1 MKHGGAA
8 IDVGAFGC
16 VFRPAIKCKGR
27 PDYKGVSKLMR
38 KGDATEEYED
48 NIRKFNVVLSKIDN
62 ATDYFIISGIEYCG
76 ELEDL
81 SPDDV
86 KTGHNICPNIVKDT
100 INMEL
105 DEYAALQQP
114 DGGISIN
121 KYMNDN
127 PNVEFFINL
136 NENMIKLIQN
146 AIVPMNKLGVYHFDI
161 KPDNILLGDDAKCRL
176 IDWGIS
182 ILLNSWQIEYHEF
195 ETFSEKFGTLSFVA
209 FNHPFDI
216 LYTHSPLITNLHRY
230 IVILKKD
237 MSDYDVAHKLITD
250 SVIID
255 DFGDIRELGHTGYM
269 EQWEKYIPVHGN
281 YEQTITGITINYL
294 TQQLV
299 NHATECKGKNKSC
312 IFKEIFNDFLSR
324 VDIWGVLM
332 TYCDII
338 TKLDKK
344 QIALPNADDVRL
356 KIIYMMDRYLFNYPV
371 YYKTKSDR
379 EHYTDD
385 VVKTISELNELLK
398 PVKDAPTVRKKALPT
413 KNKVSPIKV
422 ASPVKVASPIKV
434 ESPVKVAS
442 PIKVESP
449 VNVASPINMASLSTV
464 DLNSPIISK
473 SMSTIDSSSKARS
486 KSGTRKRCPNGQR
499 WNNKTKKCEQKS
511 VSLSKKMSIFTNL
524 VTKSE
529 FKKRC
534 PNGERWNSKTK
545 KCEPKTKVNS
555 SMKIKS
561 SKKKSSKTKSS
572 ETK

>member
-1 MKHGGAA
+1 M
-8 IDVGAFGC
+8 
-16 VFRPAIKCKGR
+16 
-27 PDYKGVSKLMR
+27 
-38 KGDATEEYED
+38 
-48 NIRKFNVVLSKIDN
+48 
-62 ATDYFIISGIEYCG
+62 
-76 ELEDL
+76 
-81 SPDDV
+81 
-86 KTGHNICPNIVKDT
+86 
-100 INMEL
+100 
-105 DEYAALQQP
+105 
-114 DGGISIN
+114 
-121 KYMNDN
+121 
-127 PNVEFFINL
+127 
-136 NENMIKLIQN
+136 
-146 AIVPMNKLGVYHFDI
+146 
-161 KPDNILLGDDAKCRL
+161 
-176 IDWGIS
+176 
-182 ILLNSWQIEYHEF
+182 F
-195 ETFSEKFGTLSFVA
+195 ETFSEKFGNLSFVA

-299 NHATECKGKNKSC
+299 NHATECKGKIKSC

-356 KIIYMMDRYLFNYPV
+356 QIIYMMDRYLFNYPV

-398 PVKDAPTVRKKALPT
+398 PVKHAPTVTKKALPT
-413 KNKVSPIKV
+413 KNKVSPVNKV
-422 ASPVKVASPIKV
+422 SPIKV
-434 ESPVKVAS
+434 ESPVKV
-442 PIKVESP
+442 E
-449 VNVASPINMASLSTV
+449 SPINMASLSTV

-473 SMSTIDSSSKARS
+473 SMSTIDSSSKERL

-511 VSLSKKMSIFTNL
+511 VSLSKKMSIFTKL

-534 PNGERWNSKTK
+534 PNGERWNSNTK

-561 SKKKSSKTKSS
+561 SKKKSSKTRA
-572 ETK
+572 

>member
-8 IDVGAFGC
+8 IDVGASGC

-27 PDYKGVSKLMR
+27 TDYKGVSKLMSTE
-38 KGDATEEYED
+38 DANDEHDE
-48 NIRKFNVVLSKIDN
+48 IRRFNVVLSKIDN

-76 ELEDL
+76 KLEDL

-86 KTGHNICPNIVKDT
+86 ETGSNICPNIVKGS
-100 INMEL
+100 INTKL

-121 KYMNDN
+121 KYMNDK

-182 ILLNSWQIEYHEF
+182 ILLNSPIDYDEF
-195 ETFSEKFGTLSFVA
+195 KTFSETFGNLSFVA

-237 MSDYDVAHKLITD
+237 MSDYDVAHKLITN

-255 DFGDIRELGHTGYM
+255 NFGDIRELGHTGYM
-269 EQWEKYIPVHGN
+269 KQWEKYIPVHRN

-299 NHATECKGKNKSC
+299 NHATECKGEIKSC
-312 IFKEIFNDFLSR
+312 IFKEIFDDFLSR

-398 PVKDAPTVRKKALPT
+398 PVKDAQTVTKKALPT

-422 ASPVKVASPIKV
+422 ASPIKV
-434 ESPVKVAS
+434 EPPV
-442 PIKVESP
+442 
-449 VNVASPINMASLSTV
+449 NMASLSTV
-464 DLNSPIISK
+464 DMNSPIISK

-511 VSLSKKMSIFTNL
+511 VSLSKKMSIFTKL

-561 SKKKSSKTKSS
+561 SKKKSSKTRA
-572 ETK
+572 

>member
-1 MKHGGAA
+1 M
-8 IDVGAFGC
+8 
-16 VFRPAIKCKGR
+16 
-27 PDYKGVSKLMR
+27 
-38 KGDATEEYED
+38 
-48 NIRKFNVVLSKIDN
+48 
-62 ATDYFIISGIEYCG
+62 
-76 ELEDL
+76 
-81 SPDDV
+81 
-86 KTGHNICPNIVKDT
+86 
-100 INMEL
+100 
-105 DEYAALQQP
+105 
-114 DGGISIN
+114 
-121 KYMNDN
+121 
-127 PNVEFFINL
+127 
-136 NENMIKLIQN
+136 
-146 AIVPMNKLGVYHFDI
+146 
-161 KPDNILLGDDAKCRL
+161 
-176 IDWGIS
+176 
-182 ILLNSWQIEYHEF
+182 F
-195 ETFSEKFGTLSFVA
+195 ETFSEKFGNLSFVA

-216 LYTHSPLITNLHRY
+216 LYTHSPLITNLHSN
-230 IVILKKD
+230 KD

-269 EQWEKYIPVHGN
+269 KQWEKYIPVHGN

-398 PVKDAPTVRKKALPT
+398 PVKDAPTVTKKALPT

-422 ASPVKVASPIKV
+422 DSPVKVASPIKV
-434 ESPVKVAS
+434 ESP
-442 PIKVESP
+442 IK
-449 VNVASPINMASLSTV
+449 VASPINMPSFSKFTLT
-464 DLNSPIISK
+464 SPTISK

-511 VSLSKKMSIFTNL
+511 VSLSKKMSIFTKL